1 MATQTRTG
9 FALVT
14 DGLGPLHWFG
24 IALAA
29 VTGAIHLFLGAA
41 GLLSDGPIGT
51 GLAVSFLLAGL
62 GFFGAV
68 ALLLVDYR
76 RRLLY
81 AVGVPYTAVQIL
93 LWYVINR
100 PASLGDVGTLG
111 LVDKTVQVV
120 LVVVLV
126 ALYRRES

>member
-1 MATQTRTG
+1 MATRTESGLG
-9 FALVT
+9 FVT

-29 VTGAIHLFLGAA
+29 VTGAIHLLLGVRFVP
-41 GLLSDGPIGT
+41 SPIG
-51 GLAVSFLLAGL
+51 VSFLLAGL

-68 ALLLVDYR
+68 ALLLLDYR

-81 AVGVPYTAVQIL
+81 AVGVPFTAVQIL
-93 LWYVINR
+93 LWYVFNE
-100 PASLGDVGTLG
+100 PTSLGEVGTLG
-111 LVDKTVQVV
+111 LVDKVAQVA

-126 ALYRRES
+126 VLYRRES